1 MRSST
6 SARPDVTFFTD
17 RDLGKRFPEILKS
30 AGLTVERHDELF
42 PADCPDERWL
52 QYVGDHHRV
61 AITHNRRI
69 RYVPNELAA
78 VVRHEV
84 ALLVVVGKAP
94 LAQLASNFVATA
106 PKIFNFL
113 PRHRP
118 PFIAKIY
125 RPTSPGRS
133 GKPSPGTISLWFPP

>member
-6 SARPDVTFFTD
+6 SGRLDATFFTD
-17 RDLGKRFPEILKS
+17 RDLGKRFPEILRS

-42 PADCPDERWL
+42 PPDCADERWL
-52 QYVGDHHRV
+52 RYVGDHHRI

-78 VVRHEV
+78 VVRHDV
-84 ALLVVVGKAP
+84 ALLVVIGKVP
-94 LAQLASNFVATA
+94 LAQLANNFVATT
-106 PKIFNFL
+106 PQIFDFL
-113 PRHRP
+113 SRHKP

-125 RPTSPGRS
+125 RPASPARS
-133 GKPSPGTISLWFPP
+133 GKPSPGTISLWFHP